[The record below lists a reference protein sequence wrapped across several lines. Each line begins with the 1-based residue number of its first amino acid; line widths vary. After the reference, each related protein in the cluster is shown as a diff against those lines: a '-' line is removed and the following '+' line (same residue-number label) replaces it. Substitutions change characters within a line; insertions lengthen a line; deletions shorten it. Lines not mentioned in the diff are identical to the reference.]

1 MTAQYFI
8 FYSGPF
14 LSVKPLS
21 FTPCPQH
28 SVSGFVI
35 RRKKGVQNLPTQENV
50 KSWHLLRVEDPE
62 TYLLFNLLI
71 NYKIILINI
80 LPLYPAVLFML
91 LPVVSPLPTQSWG
104 QPW

>member
-1 MTAQYFI
+1 MAQYFI

-14 LSVKPLS
+14 LSVKPPS
-21 FTPCPQH
+21 FNPCPQH

-35 RRKKGVQNLPTQENV
+35 HQKKGVQNLLTQENV

-71 NYKIILINI
+71 NYKMILINI
-80 LPLYPAVLFML
+80 LPLYPVVLFML
-91 LPVVSPLPTQSWG
+91 LPVVPPLPVQSWV